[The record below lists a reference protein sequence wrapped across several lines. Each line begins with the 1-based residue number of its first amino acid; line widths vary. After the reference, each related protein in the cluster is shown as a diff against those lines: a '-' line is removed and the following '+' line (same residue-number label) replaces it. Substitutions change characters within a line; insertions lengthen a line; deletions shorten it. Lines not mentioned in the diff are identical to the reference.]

1 MRTVIHLA
9 RSGIVLTLLLLI
21 SVAGN
26 FYQYYRRP
34 DRIVVDKSSGRVVEI
49 NDRDYGETEVV
60 ELGPEHLTDADKKYI
75 ASEFVRSLYKIDPAT
90 RSKDIERA
98 LRMMLPDSA
107 LKFARYLKQDSI
119 LDRQLQ
125 ESWQSTWTAQDITVD
140 SKDHYTVRVL
150 GRQVIHRLDNGV
162 TLDEP
167 RQLSPSLKLIADPKG
182 RADAIS
188 AQASLSPALITRKSS
203 RPERRSYAL
212 RQGRNYSDSSS
223 SHCFSYTG
231 AFTETEASKRKQAA
245 EAQPHAGLRTA

>member
-1 MRTVIHLA
+1 MLKNSHIENDDPPLAPVSTSKTKRDPVRVAAIYRDPQDVRTVIHLA
-9 RSGIVLTLLLLI
+9 RSGIVLSLLLLT

-49 NDRDYGETEVV
+49 NDRDYGATEAV
-60 ELGPEHLTDADKKYI
+60 ELGPERLTDADKKYI
-75 ASEFVRSLYKIDPAT
+75 ASEYVRSLYQIDPAT

-107 LKFARYLKQDSI
+107 LKFARYLRQDNI

-140 SKDHYTVRVL
+140 SKDRYTVRVI
-150 GRQVIHRLDNGV
+150 GRQDIHRLDNGV

-167 RQLSPSLKLIADPKG
+167 RQLSLSLKLIADPKG
-182 RADAIS
+182 RADRNLRSGFLIS
-188 AQASLSPALITRKSS
+188 SFDYKEI
-203 RPERRSYAL
+203 
-212 RQGRNYSDSSS
+212 
-223 SHCFSYTG
+223 H
-231 AFTETEASKRKQAA
+231 
-245 EAQPHAGLRTA
+245 